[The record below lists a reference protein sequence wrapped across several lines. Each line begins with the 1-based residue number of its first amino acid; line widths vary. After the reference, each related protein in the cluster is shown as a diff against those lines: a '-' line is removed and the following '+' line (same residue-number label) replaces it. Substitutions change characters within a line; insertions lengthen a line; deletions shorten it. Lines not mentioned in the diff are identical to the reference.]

1 METRKWK
8 VVLLVVAVMFIG
20 TAAYVLTNPGVSMTT
35 STQGDV
41 LVKSFSSLEKL
52 ETSYGKAID
61 IPEVFATQKGL
72 KYEQYPDGSINIY
85 NDMFSYREGKLIA
98 ENVNISGIHGDEF
111 LVNETYSVSQDSN
124 NAKEIKTIRFQATEY
139 ETALSWFSD
148 DMMYGIRLEDY
159 DWENGKEALYS
170 ALGFD
175 KLTLSKE
182 SEAPTTQQE
191 SG

>member
-8 VVLLVVAVMFIG
+8 VVLLIVAVMFIG
-20 TAAYVLTNPGVSMTT
+20 TAAYVITNPGVSMTT
-35 STQGDV
+35 STQGNV

-52 ETSYGKAID
+52 ETSYGKSID